1 MSNETVVDLARCI
14 ATTRSG
20 KPCRNLALEGQEYC
34 YVHMQKQA
42 PEEIPAQE
50 DIQQQEEV
58 PVVVVLDA
66 AHAGA
71 DDAVR
76 ELEVKIRNH
85 EETTAPDARDMA
97 LDMLR
102 LIREN
107 MMRLNSEAAER
118 VGSLLKGSVS
128 SDYLDPDFWR
138 GIGMVLEYQLNEI
151 RGLLQRRLRGEY
163 STDAYGMDNEV
174 VEILRPLGG
183 FLYRRWWR
191 VNCEGIEHVPGDGA
205 ALLLANHSG
214 MLPWDGIMIVTAVL
228 EEHNDPRL
236 VRTLHQQWMSAIP
249 FLAPA
254 LAALGQVPGLVENAE
269 RLLTKGE
276 LVSVFPE
283 GSDSSL
289 KLFRERYRIR
299 SFEAAPYVQA
309 ALRTGTPIIPV
320 SVIGAEEAYPILANF
335 DRLGKMLGLPY
346 LPITPF
352 FPWLGP
358 LGLIPLPSK
367 WTIVFGAPI
376 NTTEFGPEAANDE
389 VTVNR
394 LVENTR
400 ERIQSQLQRSL
411 SERKSMF

>member
-1 MSNETVVDLARCI
+1 MSTESVVDLPRCI

-20 KPCRNLALEGQEYC
+20 KPCRNLALEGQDYC
-34 YVHMQKQA
+34 YVHMQKQ
-42 PEEIPAQE
+42 PSEEEPVVETQLPI
-50 DIQQQEEV
+50 QEEAA
-58 PVVVVLDA
+58 PIIDA
-66 AHAGA
+66 AHSSAQ
-71 DDAVR
+71 DAVQ

-85 EETTAPDARDMA
+85 EESTAPDARDMA

-107 MMRLNSEAAER
+107 MMRLNSDAAEQVR
-118 VGSLLKGSVS
+118 TMLKGSVN

-174 VEILRPLGG
+174 VDMLRPLGG

-191 VNCEGIEHVPGDGA
+191 VNCEGIENVPTNGA
-205 ALLLANHSG
+205 GLLLANHSG
-214 MLPWDGIMIVTAVL
+214 MLPWDGIMIATAIL
-228 EEHNDPRL
+228 EEHSEPRL
-236 VRTLHQQWMSAIP
+236 VRTLHQQWMSSIP

-254 LAALGQVPGLVENAE
+254 LAALGQVPGVSENAE
-269 RLLTKGE
+269 RLMKQGE

-283 GSDSSL
+283 GSDSAL

-299 SFEAAPYVQA
+299 SFNAIDYVRS
-309 ALRTGTPIIPV
+309 ALRTGTPIVPV

-335 DRLGKMLGLPY
+335 DRMGKMLGLPY

-358 LGLIPLPSK
+358 LGLIPLPSR
-367 WTIVFGAPI
+367 WTIIFGLPI
-376 NTTEFGPEAANDE
+376 NTENFGPDAADDDA
-389 VTVNR
+389 TVNR
-394 LVENTR
+394 LVDSIR

-411 SERKSMF
+411 SERKSVF

>member
-1 MSNETVVDLARCI
+1 MTTESGSEMPRCI

-20 KPCRNLALEGQEYC
+20 KPCRNLALEGHEYC
-34 YVHMQKQA
+34 YVHLQRQETNEGA
-42 PEEIPAQE
+42 AQE
-50 DIQQQEEV
+50 VPIEEQPQV
-58 PVVVVLDA
+58 AVVLDA
-66 AHAGA
+66 AHASA
-71 DDAVR
+71 EEAVR

-85 EETTAPDARDMA
+85 DQAAPIEARDMA

-102 LIREN
+102 LVREN
-107 MMRLNSEAAER
+107 MLRLNGEAAEQVR
-118 VGSLLKGSVS
+118 KLLKGGIS

-138 GIGMVLEYQLNEI
+138 GISMILEYQLNEM

-163 STDAYGMDNEV
+163 STDAYGMDAEV
-174 VEILRPLGG
+174 VEMLRPIGG

-191 VNCEGIEHVPGDGA
+191 VNCEGIEHVPGNGG

-214 MLPWDGIMIVTAVL
+214 MLPWDGIMIATAIL
-228 EEHNDPRL
+228 EEHADPRL
-236 VRTLHQQWMSAIP
+236 PRTLHQQWMSTIP

-254 LAALGQVPGLVENAE
+254 LAALGQVPAVSANAE
-269 RLLTKGE
+269 RLLGQGE

-289 KLFRERYRIR
+289 KLFRDRYRIR
-299 SFEAAPYVQA
+299 SFDAADYVRA
-309 ALRTGTPIIPV
+309 ALRTGVPIIPV

-358 LGLIPLPSK
+358 LGLLPLPSK
-367 WTIVFGAPI
+367 WAIIFGAALE
-376 NTTEFGPEAANDE
+376 TSHLRPEDANDE
-389 VTVNR
+389 TVVTK
-394 LVENTR
+394 LVESVR
-400 ERIQSQLQRSL
+400 ERIQNQLQHSL
-411 SERKSMF
+411 SERKSPF